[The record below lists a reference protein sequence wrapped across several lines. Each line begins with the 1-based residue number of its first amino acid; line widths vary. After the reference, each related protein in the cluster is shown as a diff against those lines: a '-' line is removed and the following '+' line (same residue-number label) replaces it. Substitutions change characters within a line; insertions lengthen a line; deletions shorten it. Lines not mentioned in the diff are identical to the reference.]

1 MLPNI
6 VLFQGQD
13 ALNDSGLWETN
24 GTGSGTFE
32 LAPSGTGAQGLS
44 PSGITVLGGQVL
56 FEGVDLSGDSGLWST
71 DGTAVGTV
79 ELTGIAGA
87 SSAGIAPADLTVF
100 GSEAL
105 FSGINAS
112 GQTGLWTTNGTAN
125 GTLELAGIIG
135 AAAAG
140 VAPTD
145 LTVFNDEVL
154 FTGTDTAGDLGLW
167 VTNGT
172 AGGTHE
178 LTGIGSASSTGLDPT
193 EMTVFNNEVL
203 FNGVDANGLSGLW
216 VTDGTVGGTHQ
227 LFAGAGGASDPA
239 GLNPTNITVYN
250 GEVLFSGLGASGD
263 MNLWVSDGTAG
274 GTHELTGVVG
284 ADSAGLAPSD
294 LTVYNGEVLFR
305 GLDQSGRAQLWVTN
319 GTVAGTQEL
328 IGVVGAATTGAG
340 FDPSG
345 FAVYDGMVLFSGVD
359 SSGNTEL
366 WETNGTAAGTTEID
380 PSSATESLGLFP
392 LDMTALA
399 PSALTAVAPTISGTH
414 ATPTTA
420 DAPVDPFS
428 GVRIGDQNAS
438 ATDTLTITL
447 SSNGTTGR
455 LSGTGLTDETGD
467 VYTLTGTAAAIT
479 ASLDALRFTPATGAP
494 GSVMTTLISLSDL
507 SSGFATPTADGA
519 TTVTDTDPPPTSDKT
534 TTVTD
539 SNPTWVV
546 AGVLNN
552 FSWAEGWNASTNYV
566 REVVETTANG
576 GGADYLGFGSAGAV
590 IAIGERTP
598 TGPGFATA
606 NQAIH
611 NFGTAQGYTTS
622 AQRGAADTGD
632 SIAPTVYGQGFK
644 GVYWYDAT
652 GGTGANP
659 TYQSTPNLYPNFGT
673 QQGWTPANGFD
684 VVKADGTDAFASILG
699 LGNAG
704 IVVGPQAFNPAT
716 SGSPP
721 AAYLIPFA
729 AGNNFGW
736 SQTTDI
742 RSFVDSNGQAI
753 DLNGDGVTDFV
764 GMGPQGLEFAFGS
777 DINGHYSLGPLQLAQ
792 INGTKSNFGD
802 SQGWNDSNT
811 TRDIVKDPTTGFDD
825 IIAFGAAG
833 VYVSMGQDPSTHEGQ
848 PFGHAY
854 LALNNFGSNQGWSN
868 TQTPRLVGDVSGDGI
883 PDIVGF
889 GANSTLT
896 ALGSYNSSGQLIFT
910 MDPAATINN
919 YGYTEGW
926 SESNTVR
933 TLANVDGS
941 GSDSLVVSGA
951 SGTNVLKFG

>member
-1 MLPNI
+1 
-6 VLFQGQD
+6 
-13 ALNDSGLWETN
+13 
-24 GTGSGTFE
+24 
-32 LAPSGTGAQGLS
+32 
-44 PSGITVLGGQVL
+44 
-56 FEGVDLSGDSGLWST
+56 
-71 DGTAVGTV
+71 
-79 ELTGIAGA
+79 
-87 SSAGIAPADLTVF
+87 
-100 GSEAL
+100 
-105 FSGINAS
+105 
-112 GQTGLWTTNGTAN
+112 
-125 GTLELAGIIG
+125 
-135 AAAAG
+135 
-140 VAPTD
+140 
-145 LTVFNDEVL
+145 
-154 FTGTDTAGDLGLW
+154 
-167 VTNGT
+167 
-172 AGGTHE
+172 
-178 LTGIGSASSTGLDPT
+178 
-193 EMTVFNNEVL
+193 
-203 FNGVDANGLSGLW
+203 
-216 VTDGTVGGTHQ
+216 
-227 LFAGAGGASDPA
+227 
-239 GLNPTNITVYN
+239 
-250 GEVLFSGLGASGD
+250 
-263 MNLWVSDGTAG
+263 MNC
-274 GTHELTGVVG
+274 
-284 ADSAGLAPSD
+284 
-294 LTVYNGEVLFR
+294 
-305 GLDQSGRAQLWVTN
+305 GRL
-319 GTVAGTQEL
+319 
-328 IGVVGAATTGAG
+328 
-340 FDPSG
+340 
-345 FAVYDGMVLFSGVD
+345 
-359 SSGNTEL
+359 
-366 WETNGTAAGTTEID
+366 NGTAAGTTELN
-380 PSSATESLGLFP
+380 PSSATASLGLFP
-392 LDMTALA
+392 VDLTTLA
-399 PSALTAVAPTISGTH
+399 PTALTAVAPTISGTRT
-414 ATPTTA
+414 TPTTA

-428 GVRIGDQNAS
+428 GVTIGDQNAS

-447 SSNGTTGR
+447 SSHGTTGL
-455 LSGTGLTDETGD
+455 LSGTGLADHTSG
-467 VYTLTGTAAAIT
+467 VYTLTGTAADIT
-479 ASLDALRFTPATGAP
+479 TDLDALRFTPATGGP
-494 GSVMTTLISLSDL
+494 GSVTTTTFALSDL
-507 SSGFATPTADGA
+507 SSGFATPTTDGATTVTDTDLVPPAPTGNA

-590 IAIGERTP
+590 IAIGESTP

-632 SIAPTVYGQGFK
+632 STAPTVYGQGFK

-684 VVKADGTDAFASILG
+684 VVKADSTDAFASILG
-699 LGNAG
+699 FGNAG
-704 IVVGPQAFNPAT
+704 IVVGPQAFNPVN

-721 AAYLIPFA
+721 LSYLVPFA

-764 GMGPQGLEFAFGS
+764 GLGPQGLEFAFGS

-802 SQGWNDSNT
+802 AQGWNDSNT
-811 TRDIVKDPTTGFDD
+811 TRDIVKDPKTGFED

-833 VYVSMGQDPSTHEGQ
+833 VYVSMGQDPSTHDGQ
-848 PFGHAY
+848 PFGQAY

-868 TQTPRLVGDVSGDGI
+868 AQTPRLVGDVSGDGI
-883 PDIVGF
+883 SDIVGF

-896 ALGSYNSSGQLIFT
+896 ALGSYSSSGQLIFT
-910 MDPAATINN
+910 MDPSATINN
-919 YGYTEGW
+919 YGFNEGW

-941 GSDSLVVSGA
+941 GAHSLVLSGA
-951 SGTNVLKFG
+951 SGTHVLEFG